1 MSGWQLL
8 AIAVG
13 GDSLAALVIGI
24 AVWLWPVRLPEGRSV
39 AEIKQRVRRE
49 RTDMD
54 TAVWPM
60 GFPHDAPEHAIS
72 VGEAQMTM
80 QRHRACRVGEC
91 PRKTA
96 AWRTLVE
103 AGRIRPDAGRQR

>member
-1 MSGWQLL
+1 MSGWQVLAVAVGVSLL
-8 AIAVG
+8 AT
-13 GDSLAALVIGI
+13 LVIGI
-24 AVWLWPVRLPEGRSV
+24 AMWLWPVRLPQGRSV
-39 AEIKQRVRRE
+39 VEIEQRVRRE

-60 GFPHDAPEHAIS
+60 GFPHDAPEHAMS
-72 VGEAQMTM
+72 VVEAQMTM

-96 AWRTLVE
+96 AWRALVE